1 MRMVLVLLL
10 LSVSACN
17 APSRYFGATE
27 VTRVRV
33 DGSVFDVRRQGRL
46 AEAVRVNA
54 EYAPRLG
61 PIARRAE
68 IAMEAVTGCD
78 VVQIRGDAAQILGI
92 MDCSGATPDVPL
104 ISYVTAQDCE
114 VVDVFEPSGVAT
126 YLEAACD

>member
-1 MRMVLVLLL
+1 MRVVLVLLC
-10 LSVSACN
+10 VSACN
-17 APSRYFGATE
+17 APSAYFGEAD

-33 DGSVFDVRRQGRL
+33 EGSLFDVRRKGRL

-78 VVQIRGDAAQILGI
+78 VVQIRGDAAQILGV
-92 MDCSGATPDVPL
+92 MKCNSATPDVPVL
-104 ISYVTAQDCE
+104 SYARAQDCE
-114 VVDVFEPSGVAT
+114 VVDVFVPSGGAT
-126 YLEAACD
+126 AYLEAACD